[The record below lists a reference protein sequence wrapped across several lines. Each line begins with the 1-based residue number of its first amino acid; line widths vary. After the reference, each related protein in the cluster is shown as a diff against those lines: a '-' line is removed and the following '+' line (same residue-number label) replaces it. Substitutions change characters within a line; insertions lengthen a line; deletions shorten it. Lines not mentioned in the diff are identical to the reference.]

1 MQTSLSH
8 RGIGALMTLT
18 LAATLGCS
26 ASPDS
31 APAGERSEGT
41 ADAIKGGVPATAYPE
56 AVLLD
61 LGGGYC
67 SGSLI
72 APQLVLTAGHCVAGV
87 STFQVTAPHA
97 GGQQAGGIKGA
108 VYDYTNTSDYVDP
121 SQHDVGVVF
130 LDAPI
135 SLATYPAVLASPVA
149 AGTQVVNVG
158 RILNGQ
164 LSTSSLYVSQ
174 PLGVSDG
181 ASIGYPLS
189 YVATEVIEPGDSG
202 GPVLLADGAS
212 HQIAAVNSGG
222 GQGTEILAR
231 VDLVHA
237 WLQQMIAESG
247 GQAPPGPPPEAP
259 SDPNQP
265 PDDPNAPEPP
275 TGPDD
280 PCQGI
285 TYEGICDGDVV
296 VWCEGGELWGIDCTP
311 AECGWNAQASYY
323 DCVL

>member
-1 MQTSLSH
+1 MSKMLPLHRTTLLAIVIHATS
-8 RGIGALMTLT
+8 
-18 LAATLGCS
+18 LGCS
-26 ASPDS
+26 ASPDTSS
-31 APAGERSEGT
+31 ATER
-41 ADAIKGGVPATAYPE
+41 ADDDGHAIKGGVPATAYPE

-67 SGSLI
+67 SGSLV

-87 STFQVTAPHA
+87 ASFSVTAPHA
-97 GGQQAGGIKGA
+97 SGQQANGVKGE
-108 VYDYTNTSDYVDP
+108 VYDYTNTTEYVDP
-121 SQHDVGVVF
+121 NQHDVGVVF

-135 SLATYPAVLASPVA
+135 TLSAYPVLADQPI
-149 AGTQVVNVG
+149 AGEQVVNVG
-158 RILNGQ
+158 RIQDGQ
-164 LSTSSLYVSQ
+164 LSTSSLFVSQ

-202 GPVLLADGAS
+202 GPVLVAGDPS
-212 HQIAAVNSGG
+212 HRIVAVNSGG

-247 GQAPPGPPPEAP
+247 GAPPQAPPEAP
-259 SDPNQP
+259 PDPNDP
-265 PDDPNAPEPP
+265 PPDPNAPNAPP
-275 TGPDD
+275 DPND

-296 VWCEGGELWGIDCTP
+296 VWCEEGELWAIDCAP
-311 AECGWNAQASYY
+311 AACGWNPDASYY
-323 DCVL
+323 DCVY